1 MLLIMV
7 FTTKDKKID
16 YFQYEQ
22 LFFYIKITTCMIFFL
37 ISAFCLV
44 TEYVLIQFPAL
55 IFHLLYYD
63 IVQVMLPI
71 VNEITI
77 GE

>member
-22 LFFYIKITTCMIFFL
+22 LFFLYKNHNMYDFFL